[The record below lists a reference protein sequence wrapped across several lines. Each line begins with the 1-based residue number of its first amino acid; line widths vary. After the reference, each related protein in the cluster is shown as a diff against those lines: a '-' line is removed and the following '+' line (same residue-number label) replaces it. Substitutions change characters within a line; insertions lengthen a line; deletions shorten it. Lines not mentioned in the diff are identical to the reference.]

1 VVWGLTPHKIHSLV
15 GCSSVIEIY
24 RQSGF
29 SAPLYFFALR
39 PPELMENLL
48 NYPWAFGFLLA
59 CISALSLELGRRV
72 GVSSQILQHSERK
85 EQMVAIRDGLFVL
98 LSLLLGFSLT
108 LAAARFVERRS
119 LLIEESISIGTAYLR
134 AGTLPQPY
142 REHSRNLFQQYV
154 DARLDLDNAGLDT
167 ARAVQAS
174 NRSKSIYEELWTDA
188 AAVAERKPTPITAAY
203 INSLNETIDLHEKRI
218 AAYENRVP
226 LIIWTLIIC
235 VSMIAVFARGLTLT
249 SRFWLNLVLAPV
261 TIAIVV
267 PLIADLDSPSRGFI
281 RLDQRAMQR
290 LKADLTAQSAH

>member
-1 VVWGLTPHKIHSLV
+1 
-15 GCSSVIEIY
+15 
-24 RQSGF
+24 
-29 SAPLYFFALR
+29 
-39 PPELMENLL
+39 MENLL
-48 NYPWAFGFLLA
+48 NNPWPFGFLLA
-59 CISALSLELGRRV
+59 GILALSLELGRRV
-72 GVSSQILQHSERK
+72 GVSTHVLQHSERK

-98 LSLLLGFSLT
+98 VSLLLGFTLT
-108 LAAARFVERRS
+108 LGAARFVERRS

-154 DARLDLDNAGLDT
+154 DARLDLDNAGLNT
-167 ARAVQAS
+167 ARAVEAS
-174 NRSKSIYEELWTDA
+174 NRSERIHEELWTDA
-188 AAVAERKPTPITAAY
+188 AAVAELKPTPITAAY

-249 SRFWLNLVLAPV
+249 SRFWLNLMLAPV

-267 PLIADLDSPSRGFI
+267 ALIADLDSPSRGFI

-290 LKADLTAQSAH
+290 LKANLTVQSAH